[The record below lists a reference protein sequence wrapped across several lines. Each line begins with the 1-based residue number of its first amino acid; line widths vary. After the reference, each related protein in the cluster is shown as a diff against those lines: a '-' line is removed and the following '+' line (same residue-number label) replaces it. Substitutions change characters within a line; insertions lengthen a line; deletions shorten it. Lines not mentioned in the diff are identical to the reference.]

1 MKTFGY
7 LLLATLLIPHEAFA
21 PIGMGVRLKKPSSP
35 PSFSLQMHR
44 KSTSLF
50 ESGKTT
56 RTPLKR
62 NRTLL
67 LLGASL
73 IPFLRP
79 GMWTNTLGAAASM
92 KPFPLLAIAGLI
104 QGLKSSRLK
113 WDLGAAQKTLSS
125 LSPQRRNRSSVLL
138 VCGLILVSSFFSFGV
153 SPAIA
158 ASTYPAA
165 SFAAP
170 KSIVPP
176 LSSTDELKLICRL
189 VFAAVSGAAVG
200 WERSTSKHS
209 AGVRTMAL
217 VSLGAAAF
225 TICSAY
231 GFTGDPSRLAANVAS
246 GVGFLGAGVIT
257 TQARETKDSNYNIVH
272 GLTTAAAIW
281 LSAAL
286 GVASGV
292 GLYVTSGATALCTV
306 AILRLGKSSS
316 KTKKKHDKQ
325 TPLSIKNQAQYHP
338 SELLDT
344 SEWDEN
350 DYEATPPLMGNDVA
364 VSIRDDFFDEEEE
377 EELVSSEEMHNE
389 DLVEH
394 DDWLST
400 FQNKTLDLPELVI
413 KEKAVVGA
421 ENVTMT
427 NMHP

>member
-1 MKTFGY
+1 M
-7 LLLATLLIPHEAFA
+7 
-21 PIGMGVRLKKPSSP
+21 
-35 PSFSLQMHR
+35 
-44 KSTSLF
+44 
-50 ESGKTT
+50 
-56 RTPLKR
+56 
-62 NRTLL
+62 
-67 LLGASL
+67 
-73 IPFLRP
+73 
-79 GMWTNTLGAAASM
+79 
-92 KPFPLLAIAGLI
+92 
-104 QGLKSSRLK
+104 
-113 WDLGAAQKTLSS
+113 
-125 LSPQRRNRSSVLL
+125 LL

-153 SPAIA
+153 SPAMA
-158 ASTYPAA
+158 ASTYQAA

-231 GFTGDPSRLAANVAS
+231 GFTGDPSRMAANVAS

-316 KTKKKHDKQ
+316 KSKKKHDKK

-364 VSIRDDFFDEEEE
+364 ISIRDDFFDEDEEE
-377 EELVSSEEMHNE
+377 EELVSSEELHNE
-389 DLVEH
+389 DLVD

-400 FQNKTLDLPELVI
+400 FQNKTLDLPDLVV

-421 ENVTMT
+421 ENLTMT
-427 NMHP
+427 NVHP